1 MRAED
6 WEVLRKMRRQE
17 KNYRLIKNDAP
28 PSRTVVANRVRRH
41 LIFREMEML
50 GLAILIAVAG
60 ACSGGPLHP
69 KSGPGTDYPCGT
81 QGRSCGYGM
90 CCGLS
95 EECGYGLGCPTGY
108 CCPLEDDFYGAS
120 SGAASSPVMRRQW
133 REGSTSAK

>member
-6 WEVLRKMRRQE
+6 WEVLAAMRRQAT
-17 KNYRLIKNDAP
+17 KQNP
-28 PSRTVVANRVRRH
+28 PRRVIGRPAKKRSSS
-41 LIFREMEML
+41 L
-50 GLAILIAVAG
+50 GAILAAMVLAVG
-60 ACSGGPLHP
+60 ACSGGPLNP
-69 KSGPGTDYPCGT
+69 KTGPGTDYPCGT

-95 EECGYGLGCPTGY
+95 EECGYGLGCPAGY